1 MTRYQAT
8 IQSIDPTVN
17 ARHVE
22 GFMRLQYGTLDH
34 LSRARFVNEIKMF
47 KAEYTPANEID
58 WERNAKSYGL

>member
-1 MTRYQAT
+1 MTHYQAT
-8 IQSIDPTVN
+8 IQSIDPTMN

-22 GFMRLQYGTLDH
+22 GFMRLEYGTLDH
-34 LSRARFVNEIKMF
+34 LSRKQIANEIKMF